1 MKIRKG
7 IGIIIV
13 LVILI
18 GLIIFISTKEL
29 VILIFEQKVKEYGLM
44 KEH

>member
-7 IGIIIV
+7 IGIIIT
-13 LVILI
+13 LIILI
-18 GLIIFISTKEL
+18 GLIIFVSTKEFSDSHL
-29 VILIFEQKVKEYGLM
+29 RAESKRIRVM

>member
-7 IGIIIV
+7 IGIIIT
-13 LVILI
+13 LIILI